1 MEGRGAERCPSA
13 RWWAASGRGPVWRSG
28 KGVEE
33 YRYTWSRSR
42 RNTYLPTYLVYIPSA
57 RCTRL
62 IRSSLSST
70 SCRLSSS
77 LRPTLS
83 HSLSLARS
91 LSLSFSVY
99 PLSSSACRS
108 PGKVYRCKSSMM
120 HAIERTA
127 ATVRH
132 CATSVLPC
140 LANVRRRCRRRSD
153 RPPLRIYSLYPPAN
167 ISSTRSTRNNII
179 TPITAGRE
187 GEISTWPLS
196 IPFPA
201 FQSGY
206 PINPRG
212 FSSLSSHPVS
222 RSEQFST
229 TGNLTGVQRRV
240 RV

>member
-13 RWWAASGRGPVWRSG
+13 RWWAASGRGPVWGSG

-70 SCRLSSS
+70 LF
-77 LRPTLS
+77 LAPAG
-83 HSLSLARS
+83 SLSLFFSLSPSRS
-91 LSLSFSVY
+91 LSLY

-153 RPPLRIYSLYPPAN
+153 RPPSRIYSPYPPAN
-167 ISSTRSTRNNII
+167 ISSTRSTRNNI
-179 TPITAGRE
+179 
-187 GEISTWPLS
+187 
-196 IPFPA
+196 
-201 FQSGY
+201 
-206 PINPRG
+206 
-212 FSSLSSHPVS
+212 V
-222 RSEQFST
+222 
-229 TGNLTGVQRRV
+229 TG
-240 RV
+240 

>member
-1 MEGRGAERCPSA
+1 MEEREGGGRVPLYLESLEAKYIP
-13 RWWAASGRGPVWRSG
+13 
-28 KGVEE
+28 
-33 YRYTWSRSR
+33 
-42 RNTYLPTYLVYIPSA
+42 TYLPSIYSLGSLYPADTILSVVHLVPPLFLA
-57 RCTRL
+57 PAD
-62 IRSSLSST
+62 SLS
-70 SCRLSSS
+70 L
-77 LRPTLS
+77 
-83 HSLSLARS
+83 SLSLARS